1 MRKIG
6 IGLDWQGGLDIDD
19 VIEAA
24 KVADDAGVH
33 HMSVSEA
40 WGRDAFTTLAV
51 LARETH
57 SIVLGAAIV
66 NIFSRSPAAL
76 AQHFTTLD
84 TLSGGRAEIGLGAS
98 GPQVIEHFHGVPFDR
113 PLTRMREYVDII
125 NMVVAGKPLNYEGTI
140 FRLERGF
147 TLVGYESL
155 VRQHIPIYLASLTP
169 RSVRLAAEVADGWL
183 PIWIPRSRWAEE
195 IGSFREMV
203 KAAGRNPDD
212 VAIRPNSYSAAVVTD
227 DPEAAYQRIRGSAAF
242 YVARMG
248 DFYYDHFSRSGMAD
262 EANAVRAAWKE
273 GGAPAGAE
281 AMPAEFAHDM
291 MFAGSAEQCVD
302 WIEAQQ
308 EAGFAVSPVEVGE
321 RDPKKRAAIFRTLV
335 G

>member
-1 MRKIG
+1 MRKIA
-6 IGLDWQGGLDIDD
+6 IGLDWQGGLGIDE

-24 KVADDAGVH
+24 KVADDCGVH
-33 HMSVSEA
+33 HMSVAET

-57 SIVLGAAIV
+57 SVVLATSIV
-66 NIFSRSPAAL
+66 NIFSRTPAAL
-76 AQHFTTLD
+76 AQHFTSLD

-98 GPQVIEHFHGVPFDR
+98 GPQVIEDFHGVPFDR

-125 NMVVAGKPLNYEGTI
+125 NMLVAGEPLNYAGKI
-140 FRLERGF
+140 FQLGRGF
-147 TLVGYESL
+147 TLVGHEHL
-155 VRQHIPIYLASLTP
+155 VRQHIPIYIASVTP
-169 RSVRLAAEVADGWL
+169 RSIRLAAEVADGWL
-183 PIWIPRSRWAEE
+183 PIWVPQSRWAEE

-212 VAIRPNSYSAAVVTD
+212 VAVRPNSYSAAVVTD
-227 DPEAAYQRIRGSAAF
+227 DPESVYQRIRGTAAF

-248 DFYYDHFSRSGMAD
+248 DFYYEQLSRAGMAD

-273 GGAPAGAE
+273 GGASAGAE
-281 AMPAEFAHDM
+281 AMPAEFARDM
-291 MFAGSAEQCVD
+291 MFAGSAEACID
-302 WIEAQQ
+302 WVEAQQ
-308 EAGFAVSPVEVGE
+308 EAGFTVSPVEVSE
-321 RDPKKRAAIFRTLV
+321 RDPQKRAEIFRTLV

>member
-1 MRKIG
+1 MRKIA
-6 IGLDWQGGLDIDD
+6 IGLDWQGGFDVDDI
-19 VIEAA
+19 IEAA
-24 KVADDAGVH
+24 KVADDSGVH
-33 HMSVSEA
+33 HMSVTET
-40 WGRDAFTTLAV
+40 WGRDAFTILAV

-125 NMVVAGKPLNYEGTI
+125 NMLVAGEPLNYKGKI
-140 FRLERGF
+140 FQLERGF
-147 TLVGYESL
+147 RLVGHENL
-155 VRQHIPIYLASLTP
+155 VRQHIPIYIASLTP
-169 RSVRLAAEVADGWL
+169 RSVQLTAEVADGWF
-183 PIWIPRSRWAEE
+183 PIWVPRSRWAEE

-203 KAAGRNPDD
+203 KAAGRNFDD
-212 VAIRPNSYSAAVVTD
+212 VGIQPNSYSAAVVTD
-227 DPEAAYQRIRGSAAF
+227 DPESVYQRIRGTAAF

-248 DFYYDHFSRSGMAD
+248 DFYYEQFSRAGMAD
-262 EANAVRAAWKE
+262 EANAVRAAWSE
-273 GGAPAGAE
+273 GGASAGTE
-281 AMPAEFAHDM
+281 AMPAEFARDM
-291 MFAGSAEQCVD
+291 MFAGSAEGCID

-308 EAGFAVSPVEVGE
+308 EAGFTVSPVEVSE
-321 RDPKKRAAIFRTLV
+321 RDPQKRAEIFRTLV